1 MVKLKAIVPF
11 KKEGAKS
18 RLSVLLTRAEREEL
32 ALRML
37 NDVLVALSRSEVD
50 EVEILTTGDTEELMV
65 EQGLKKM
72 VTEVR
77 SDNRGLNEALN
88 AAIARQEQPVLIL
101 MADIPLVTPESINK
115 MIERTEDVV
124 VAPGRKGGTNA
135 LLLRKPSLFSV
146 SYYGISCIEHLN
158 IARMRN
164 LSYGIHDSFFMSVD
178 IDEVEDLTE
187 LLIHGLGSYSAL
199 YLDEIGVHLHVD
211 KGSEM
216 HAEVVR

>member
-1 MVKLKAIVPF
+1 VGKLKAIVPF

-18 RLSVLLTRAEREEL
+18 RLSRLLTRIEREEL

-37 NDVLVALSRSEVD
+37 NDVLVALSRSAVD
-50 EVEILTTGDTEELMV
+50 EVEILTTGSTGELMA
-65 EQGLKKM
+65 ELEKT

-77 SDNRGLNEALN
+77 SDSRGLNAALN
-88 AAIARQEQPVLIL
+88 AAIAQQEQPVLIL

-135 LLLRKPSLFSV
+135 LFLRRPFLFSV

-158 IARMRN
+158 RARRSN
-164 LSYGIHDSFFMSVD
+164 LTYAIHDSFFMSVD

-199 YLDEIGVHLHVD
+199 YLDEIGVHLHVN
-211 KGSEM
+211 KGSEV